1 MTYEFTTHGFEMPPD
16 LVDFARVT
24 TLFEIWR
31 PRRPWSRLAVQVRS
45 ADRDQSR
52 FRCRIDVER
61 GGETVH
67 AEAIADDAYEV
78 VRAAAEALRVP
89 YEGSGTA
96 GDPSRRP
103 VGTQPSGSPSVT
115 QPCEAS

>member
-1 MTYEFTTHGFEMPPD
+1 MTYEFTTHGFEIPPD

-31 PRRPWSRLAVQVRS
+31 PRRPFTRLAVQVRS
-45 ADRDQSR
+45 AACDHSR
-52 FRCRIDVER
+52 FRCRIDVE
-61 GGETVH
+61 GDGQTVH

-78 VRAAAEALRVP
+78 VRAAAEALHVP
-89 YEGSGTA
+89 YEGSGTM
-96 GDPSRRP
+96 GDPSLRR
-103 VGTQPSGSPSVT
+103 VRSQPSGSPSVT